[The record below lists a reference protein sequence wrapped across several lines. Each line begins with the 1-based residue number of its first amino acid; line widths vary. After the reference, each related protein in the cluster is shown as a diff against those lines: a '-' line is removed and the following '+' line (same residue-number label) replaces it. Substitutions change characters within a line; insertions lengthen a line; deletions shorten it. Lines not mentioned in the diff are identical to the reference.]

1 MRAGRLLTVLMLL
14 QANRRMTAAQLA
26 AELRVSLRTV
36 HRDVAELSASGVP
49 VITHRGAAGGFSL
62 MDGWRTRLTGLT
74 SDEAQAVLLAGVS
87 SAAADLGLGDSAASA
102 RTKLLASLPGEWHEQ
117 ADRVGARFHLDPIGW
132 YRSGERCEFLMPVA
146 QAVWTDQ
153 RIRVRYESWKDVVGR
168 TLDPLGLVMKA
179 GEWYVVAATDKSAR
193 TYKVSNILSV
203 EPTGEKFKRKR
214 GFDLARYWAESI
226 ERFEA
231 SLYKGHATVRL
242 SAAARRAM
250 RYSPAAVAKAVE
262 ETASPADRHGWTLH
276 RIPIETI
283 DHAASELLKL
293 GGECEVVA
301 PRELRARMAQRTRE
315 LAKLYLE

>member
-49 VITHRGAAGGFSL
+49 VVTHRGAAGGFSL
-62 MDGWRTRLTGLT
+62 MDGWRTKLTGLT

-102 RTKLLASLPGEWHEQ
+102 RMKLLAALPGEWHEQ

-132 YRSGERCEFLMPVA
+132 YQSGERCGFLMPVA

-153 RIRVRYESWKDVVGR
+153 RIRVRYESWKDVVER
-168 TLDPLGLVMKA
+168 TIDPLGLVMKA
-179 GEWYVVAATDKSAR
+179 GEWYVVASKDKSMR
-193 TYKVSNILSV
+193 TYKVSNILSL
-203 EPTGEKFKRKR
+203 EPTGETFKRKR
-214 GFDLARYWAESI
+214 GFHLARYWAESI
-226 ERFEA
+226 GRFEA
-231 SLYKGHATVRL
+231 SLYKGVATIRL
-242 SAAARRAM
+242 SPAARRAM
-250 RYSPAAVAKAVE
+250 RCSQAAVAKAVE
-262 ETASPADRHGWTLH
+262 DTASSADRQGWTRH
-276 RIPIETI
+276 RIPIESI

-301 PRELRARMAQRTRE
+301 PRELQVRMAQRTRE
-315 LAKLYLE
+315 LAKLYLA